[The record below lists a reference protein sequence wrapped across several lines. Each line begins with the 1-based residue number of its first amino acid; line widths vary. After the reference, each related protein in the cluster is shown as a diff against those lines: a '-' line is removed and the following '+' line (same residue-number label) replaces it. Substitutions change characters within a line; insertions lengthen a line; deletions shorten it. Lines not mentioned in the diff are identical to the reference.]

1 MNSAKKLTCY
11 LTIALKTN
19 YITSES
25 ILCGR
30 IHFDLQRSNLQKSS
44 CTLQKTPMLCN
55 THLWEGSRCEPPDS
69 GVAAKPN
76 PGEGGFPLAEPL
88 TLASTRLAD
97 ECTLN
102 INVRLCGG
110 AEDKSGSRLELELG
124 PELSWCWFWK
134 SVRHFYSLIIS
145 LWQRLFLCL
154 EG

>member
-1 MNSAKKLTCY
+1 MWKNTFGFADMN
-11 LTIALKTN
+11 
-19 YITSES
+19 
-25 ILCGR
+25 
-30 IHFDLQRSNLQKSS
+30 NLQKSS
-44 CTLQKTPMLCN
+44 CTLQKTPLLCN

-76 PGEGGFPLAEPL
+76 PGEGGFSLAEPL